1 MAHYTNERIRIVNSH
16 ESPAIPGGG
25 EHPPSWRHP
34 KIIDAFSPLDTT
46 DANNQAQKY
55 FEISQLWDQGVR
67 TFARSIQNSIAQAWS
82 GAAAEASKQSI
93 QEYTKKAEELTPA
106 LTELSARVN
115 EAAAAITRTKN
126 ELPDPVVIT
135 WTSWLWPPNRFELQR
150 EQSQE
155 EQAAQ
160 AAMDTHYV
168 KPFQGI
174 DSSIPVLP
182 TPVSPTSSP
191 DITVPPGGFGGGSG
205 DGSGSGNPSSNG
217 PGGGDQ
223 PGSPS
228 GQEEQPQPGEETEP
242 ADQQDDSSTNQS
254 SQGDDSTDPSSQ
266 DPASTDPA
274 STNPA
279 GTNPSDPGRT
289 VPSGSNPSSPGSGS
303 PGSPGSGSPGSP
315 GSAATPQPGRS
326 IPGVP
331 GSAVVP
337 GQSAPAAA
345 AAAGGA
351 MRGMGGM
358 GMAGA
363 PGARGGGQDDDTHQ
377 IPDYLVTQE
386 NTDELLGELPPT
398 VPGGVIGGDAG

>member
-1 MAHYTNERIRIVNSH
+1 MTGYESARIPN
-16 ESPAIPGGG
+16 GG
-25 EHPPSWRHP
+25 ENPESWEHP
-34 KIIDAFSPLDTT
+34 KIKEAFEPLGATE
-46 DANNQAQKY
+46 AYSQAQQY
-55 FEISQLWDQGVR
+55 WQVRQLWDQGVR
-67 TFARSIQNSIAQAWS
+67 TFARSIQNSISQAWT
-82 GAAAEASKQSI
+82 GAAAEESKRSI
-93 QEYTKKAEELTPA
+93 QEYTAKAEELTPT
-106 LTELSARVN
+106 LEEMYTRVRD
-115 EAAAAITRTKN
+115 AADAIIATKKA
-126 ELPDPVVIT
+126 LPDPVVIT
-135 WTSWLWPPNRFELQR
+135 WTSWLWPPNRWELQR

-155 EQAAQ
+155 EQAAR
-160 AAMDTHYV
+160 AAMQTHYV
-168 KPFQGI
+168 QPFSEI
-174 DSSIPVLP
+174 DAKIPVLP

-205 DGSGSGNPSSNG
+205 SSDGSGNPSSNG

-254 SQGDDSTDPSSQ
+254 SQGDDSTEPSSQ